1 LGCSASA
8 YSAANV
14 QCATVK
20 VNSAGYA
27 SGTREGREMT
37 YGGFWIR
44 VLAYIIDGILV
55 GIVVGILTL
64 TTDDAARN
72 TVSTIVSWLYFAFM
86 ESSAR
91 QATFGKSLL
100 NMQVTDE
107 QGQRI
112 SFLRATG
119 RHFAKFLSAII
130 LLIGFIMVAFDSRKQ
145 GLHDKLAS
153 TLVVQ
158 RG

>member
-1 LGCSASA
+1 
-8 YSAANV
+8 
-14 QCATVK
+14 
-20 VNSAGYA
+20 
-27 SGTREGREMT
+27 MT

-44 VLAYIIDGILV
+44 VLAYIIDAILI
-55 GIVVGILTL
+55 GIVVGILTF
-64 TTDDAARN
+64 TTEDAARN
-72 TVSTIVSWLYFAFM
+72 TVSTIVGWLYFAFM

-100 NMQVTDE
+100 NLQVTDE

-119 RHFAKFLSAII
+119 RHFAKILSAII

-145 GLHDKLAS
+145 GLHDKIAS

>member
-1 LGCSASA
+1 
-8 YSAANV
+8 
-14 QCATVK
+14 
-20 VNSAGYA
+20 
-27 SGTREGREMT
+27 MT

-119 RHFAKFLSAII
+119 RHFAKILSAII

>member
-1 LGCSASA
+1 M
-8 YSAANV
+8 
-14 QCATVK
+14 
-20 VNSAGYA
+20 
-27 SGTREGREMT
+27 R

-44 VLAYIIDGILV
+44 ALAYIIDGILI

-64 TTDDAARN
+64 TSDPAARN
-72 TVSTIVSWLYFAFM
+72 TVSTIVGWLYFAVM

-100 NMQVTDE
+100 GLTVTNT

-119 RHFAKFLSAII
+119 RHFAKILSAII
-130 LLIGFIMVAFDSRKQ
+130 LFIGFIMVAFDSRKQ
-145 GLHDKLAS
+145 GLHDKLAD
-153 TLVVQ
+153 TLVIQ

>member
-1 LGCSASA
+1 
-8 YSAANV
+8 
-14 QCATVK
+14 
-20 VNSAGYA
+20 
-27 SGTREGREMT
+27 
-37 YGGFWIR
+37 
-44 VLAYIIDGILV
+44 
-55 GIVVGILTL
+55 VVGILTL

-72 TVSTIVSWLYFAFM
+72 SVSTIVGWLYFALM

-91 QATFGKSLL
+91 QATFGKSRMNLA
-100 NMQVTDE
+100 VTDE

-119 RHFAKFLSAII
+119 RHFAKILSAII

-145 GLHDKLAS
+145 GLHDKIAS